1 MLLLPKTRD
10 EQNRVRDWQVLNTSR
25 HYDEILKV
33 AKYYRA
39 ETNKKIKR
47 DKVNVLSTF
56 LISLYDYDYDSLQLD
71 ITKPMIFCQFILSS
85 NSSELLVFFCYEL
98 HKADEKISNMW
109 YNYSWIF
116 IPRKILQVRVC
127 GTLEAGEYRQF
138 QDVRSYRSIR
148 GTA

>member
-56 LISLYDYDYDSLQLD
+56 LISLYDYDHDSLQLD
-71 ITKPMIFCQFILSS
+71 IIKLIVLSP
-85 NSSELLVFFCYEL
+85 SSEFPAKDKRKLLQILWSTIQMLY
-98 HKADEKISNMW
+98 ADDWSEVLNDA
-109 YNYSWIF
+109 NEVN
-116 IPRKILQVRVC
+116 RL
-127 GTLEAGEYRQF
+127 GEWAMANPEEF
-138 QDVRSYRSIR
+138 PVK
-148 GTA
+148 